1 MSTSQISQKVLPSKG
16 ESSIKRVRR
25 NIMEYEPQ
33 KYLHKTLLYHHLY
46 LGHTHTKTS
55 QNIPN
60 TPWRFSRTPSL
71 ATASTVS
78 QSKPQTLRSTRPTTL
93 DPILQGPQGPRPRP
107 AVSTSWQKPGLASS
121 RCFRRSR
128 KSSKPGMASRMKN
141 DVIRCSKSRSVRN
154 VIPWLYLNIA
164 KIDVFLPFFTIS
176 GSWLLFREHI
186 WQRTWRCSRS
196 MGLPLSHN
204 SLRLLAE
211 LILQNCW

>member
-1 MSTSQISQKVLPSKG
+1 
-16 ESSIKRVRR
+16 
-25 NIMEYEPQ
+25 MEYEPQ
-33 KYLHKTLLYHHLY
+33 KYLHKKLLYHHLY

-60 TPWRFSRTPSL
+60 TPLALLTHPKFGHSQHCQSVQTTNAQVDSSHHVGSDPARPPRTPSK
-71 ATASTVS
+71 ASCVHQLTE
-78 QSKPQTLRSTRPTTL
+78 TRPR
-93 DPILQGPQGPRPRP
+93 I
-107 AVSTSWQKPGLASS
+107 S

-186 WQRTWRCSRS
+186 
-196 MGLPLSHN
+196 
-204 SLRLLAE
+204 
-211 LILQNCW
+211 